1 VATFIISC
9 VTATWRILSESG
21 RNNDSDSDSRPV
33 ASLSGD
39 SAFLHHFIIMCD
51 NGVVHLGEYE

>member
-1 VATFIISC
+1 VS
-9 VTATWRILSESG
+9 
-21 RNNDSDSDSRPV
+21 DSNSDSRPV

-51 NGVVHLGEYE
+51 SGVVHLGMWFERERV